1 MRCNKRVVS
10 LTLRGTEGS
19 STLVER
25 IAELKPHNC
34 QACREWEVV
43 IKNGIPPSNSINISP
58 FSHSSIRELESV
70 EYGPKCD

>member
-10 LTLRGTEGS
+10 LTLGGTEGS
-19 STLVER
+19 KQYFGGVDSGTEGVSR
-25 IAELKPHNC
+25 I
-34 QACREWEVV
+34 V